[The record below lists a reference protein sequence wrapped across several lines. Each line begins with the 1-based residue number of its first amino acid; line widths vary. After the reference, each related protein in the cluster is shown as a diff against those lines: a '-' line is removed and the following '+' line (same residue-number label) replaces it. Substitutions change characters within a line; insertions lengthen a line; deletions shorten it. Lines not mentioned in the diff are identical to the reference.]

1 MGSSPRTDRR
11 ANGASVPAEVPEL
24 AELEA
29 IVMNQVWNLGRA
41 TVRDVLE
48 ALNET
53 EPRARAYTTIMTIMR
68 RLHAKAMLKRERHD
82 RTDVY
87 TPVLTREGYA
97 HRRARR
103 QVEILVDE
111 YGDAALAAFASRIE
125 HLDPDRLAALRQLAE
140 QAEASTG
147 GAAP

>member
-1 MGSSPRTDRR
+1 MGSSPITDRLT
-11 ANGASVPAEVPEL
+11 NGASIPAEVPEL

-29 IVMNQVWNLGRA
+29 IVMNQVWSLGRA
-41 TVRDVLE
+41 TVREVLE

-68 RLHAKAMLKRERHD
+68 RLHAKGMLVRERHD

-87 TPVLTREGYA
+87 APALTREAYA

-103 QVEILVDE
+103 QVEILVSE

-125 HLDPDRLAALRQLAE
+125 HLGPDRLAALRRLAAR
-140 QAEASTG
+140 AESG
-147 GAAP
+147 GATP